1 MIKKRVDA
9 SLPYLLVLLCFQLT
23 PAFCGAKEGL
33 EPNRIRGEA
42 LLKIIRDLAAPEME
56 GRAAG
61 TAGGAKAAKYIARE
75 FRRIGL
81 KPPESLGGYFQGFE
95 MTTGV
100 KLGSQNHLRLEFPH
114 ETKAYAP
121 GLSFSPFGFSDEG
134 RVSGRAVFAGYGIS
148 APELGYDDYA
158 GLDVRD
164 RIVLVMTHEPQEKN
178 PGSPFRAP
186 EAFRYRGVRY
196 KAWNAREHGARGIII
211 VADPNNHP
219 EPEKILFALRGGG
232 SASAGIS
239 AVNALREVAD
249 ALLGAAGKNLAELQ
263 EQIDLALTPRSFD
276 IPDALVHLEVDLIRE
291 KGQAANVIGVLPGID
306 PELSAEAVIIG
317 AHYDGLG
324 RGSEGS
330 LAPEQHGVI
339 HPGADDNASGVAG
352 ILGLAEAFTRRR
364 ARRTLVFAA
373 FSGEELGLLGSSAY
387 VKSPPWALKKTY
399 AMVNLDMVGRPVDGR
414 LFAFGV
420 DSAKEFRPLLQRLA
434 ERSGLRLAY
443 SGDAFGPSDHSS
455 FYARGKP
462 VLMFHTG
469 PHSDYHRPSDTA
481 QKIKPEGLEKVV
493 RFVFQAVAELADRPQ
508 PLTFVRAKGEP
519 AAGKGRGGG
528 YGAYFGSVPD
538 FSESEIPGVRLSG
551 VRPGSPAERAGLKA
565 GDVIVRLGEANI
577 RNLPDLLFALRSK
590 RAGEEVEVLYLREG
604 KKMSGRATLQE
615 RR

>member
-1 MIKKRVDA
+1 MIRKRVDA
-9 SLPYLLVLLCFQLT
+9 RLTYLLVLLCFQLT
-23 PAFCGAKEGL
+23 PTFCGAKESL
-33 EPNRIRGEA
+33 EPNLIRGET
-42 LLKIIRDLAAPEME
+42 LLRTIRDLAAPEME

-61 TAGGAKAAKYIARE
+61 TAGEANAAKYIARE

-81 KPPESLGGYFQGFE
+81 KPPRSLGSYFQGFK
-95 MTTGV
+95 MTTGL
-100 KLGSQNHLRLEFPH
+100 KLGSANHLRLELPN

-134 RVSGRAVFAGYGIS
+134 RMRGRVVFAGYGIS

-164 RIVLVMTHEPQEKN
+164 RIVLVMTHEPQEKK

-219 EPEKILFALRGGG
+219 EPQESLFALRGGG

-276 IPDALVHLEVDLIRE
+276 IPEALVHLEVDLIRE

-306 PELSAEAVIIG
+306 SKLGAEAVIIG

-352 ILGLAEAFTRRR
+352 ILGLAEAFARRR

-387 VKSPPWALKKTY
+387 VKNPLWSLKKTY
-399 AMVNLDMVGRPVDGR
+399 AMINLDMIGRPVEER
-414 LFAFGV
+414 LFALGV
-420 DSAKEFRPLLQRLA
+420 DSAREFRPLLQSLA

-443 SGDAFGPSDHSS
+443 RGDAFGPSDHTS
-455 FYARGKP
+455 FHARGKP

-481 QKIKPEGLEKVV
+481 QKIEPQGLEKVV
-493 RFVFQAVAELADRPQ
+493 RFVFQAVAELADRPR
-508 PLTFVRAKGEP
+508 PLTFVKTNGEP
-519 AAGKGRGGG
+519 AAGRGRRGG
-528 YGAYFGSVPD
+528 YGAYFGSIPD
-538 FSESEIPGVRLSG
+538 FSESEIAGVRLSG
-551 VRPGSPAERAGLKA
+551 VRPGSPAERAGLQA
-565 GDVIVRLGEANI
+565 GDVIVGLGEANI
-577 RNLPDLLFALRSK
+577 RSLADLLFALRS
-590 RAGEEVEVLYLREG
+590 RRGGEEVEVLYLREG